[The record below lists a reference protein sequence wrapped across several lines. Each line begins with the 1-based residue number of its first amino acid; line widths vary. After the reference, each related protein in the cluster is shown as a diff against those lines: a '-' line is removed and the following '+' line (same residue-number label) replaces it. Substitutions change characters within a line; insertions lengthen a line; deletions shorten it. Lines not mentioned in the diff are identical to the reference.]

1 MVQLL
6 PKGVTVSYHKSD
18 YAFVHV
24 IGMLIVT
31 VLCFSNP
38 VYTAACPQCILLRII

>member
-6 PKGVTVSYHKSD
+6 PEGVTVSYRKSD
-18 YAFVHV
+18 HVFVHV
-24 IGMLIVT
+24 IGMLNVT
-31 VLCFSNP
+31 VFCFSNP